1 MVFTSP
7 MVAPSLPTI
16 LHYPLSSPVFGW
28 LLCVSSS
35 IGGRLMPS
43 NFWCLFQS
51 SPDTMRKHPQYALS
65 LRPFSSTSLP
75 LRPPIHSWLLLVV
88 AKWQP
93 PKAKAPSISSRCPFI
108 TSEPAVAPPSPAAAA
123 SLPGCCCCC
132 CSQYRAHHIARAC
145 SVSLFGDLCGT
156 ERSFSST
163 VRSGKVGV
171 RH

>member
-16 LHYPLSSPVFGW
+16 LHYRH
-28 LLCVSSS
+28 LCFSLVVVCVLVDW
-35 IGGRLMPS
+35 RPS
-43 NFWCLFQS
+43 NAIRH
-51 SPDTMRKHPQYALS
+51 TMRKHPQYALFP
-65 LRPFSSTSLP
+65 RPFSPTSLP

-88 AKWQP
+88 AQWQP
-93 PKAKAPSISSRCPFI
+93 PKAKAPSISSQCPFI
-108 TSEPAVAPPSPAAAA
+108 TSKPAVAQPSPAAAAAA

-145 SVSLFGDLCGT
+145 FVSLFGDLCGT

-171 RH
+171 RHKAVKPL